1 MVFEETKEPLKVS
14 FQFQM
19 NKKEIEICECEMHL
33 KQFFLRSY
41 LSNYDIISA

>member
-1 MVFEETKEPLKVS
+1 
-14 FQFQM
+14 M
-19 NKKEIEICECEMHL
+19 NKKEIEICESEMHL